1 MNLAEPFQITQ
12 SVVEVFEQLQIP
24 YLVGGS
30 LASSLHGI
38 PRATQDADVVADI
51 KTEHIQ
57 PSSKRCMRL
66 VLRHRHVNLQN
77 ELSA

>member
-1 MNLAEPFQITQ
+1 MNLAEPIQITQ
-12 SVVEVFEQLQIP
+12 SVVEVFKQLQIP

-57 PSSKRCMRL
+57 PSSKRCTRL
-66 VLRHRHVNLQN
+66 LLRHWHINLQN
-77 ELSA
+77 